1 MCCMRNKLE
10 LDYALIKYNVK
21 LLSYKYIFFGE
32 KVRR

>member
-1 MCCMRNKLE
+1 MCCMRNKLV